1 MSYTRIVFQSFK
13 PLAKHRYTGDLS
25 GAFADLGTFLPIV
38 IGVLALQKVDPTG
51 LLIGFG
57 LFALVVA
64 AVYRRPIPIQPM
76 KVVAAIVITQSL
88 DAQTIAATGF
98 LLGITVT
105 LLSLFGV
112 LDLLARKIPTP
123 VMTGI
128 QLGVGLMLAWA
139 GIELIEIDP
148 WTGIL
153 ASGLLFMLLV
163 TPLRPAAAVILVVGA
178 CLWSLSTAQNPV
190 ADISL
195 ALHTPQ
201 WTSFSW
207 QQLGLSAQT
216 ILLPQLSL
224 TLTNAILATAAIAG
238 HYFPEDKQRIS
249 PTRLGFTTGAMN
261 MLLAPF
267 GAFPMCHGAGGLVVQ
282 YRFGARTWLAPVFFG
297 IAMITL
303 GLLFGPQA
311 LQILLLIPLAA
322 VGALLIY
329 AGLDLAWH
337 KSLIS
342 SPPLD
347 LSVILLTGICSA
359 TINVAAGLL
368 IGWIWF
374 LIGRYIFPNDKEH
387 SEMT

>member
-1 MSYTRIVFQSFK
+1 MSYTRVVLQHFK
-13 PLAKHRYTGDLS
+13 SLNHHRYIGDLS

-76 KVVAAIVITQSL
+76 KVVAAVVITQSL

-98 LLGITVT
+98 LLGITVV
-105 LLSLFGV
+105 LLSLLGV
-112 LDLLARKIPTP
+112 LDLLARKIPAP
-123 VMTGI
+123 VMAGI

-139 GIELIEIDP
+139 GIELIGTDP
-148 WTGIL
+148 WTGIV
-153 ASGLLFMLLV
+153 ASGLLLLLLV

-178 CLWSLSTAQNPV
+178 CLWSLSTTAQNPLT
-190 ADISL
+190 DISL

-207 QQLGLSAQT
+207 HQLGLSAQT

-238 HYFPEDKQRIS
+238 RYFPEEKQRIS
-249 PTRLGFTTGAMN
+249 PTRLGFTTGALN

-282 YRFGARTWLAPVFFG
+282 HRFGARTWLAPALFG
-297 IAMITL
+297 TTMLAL

-342 SPPLD
+342 SAPID
-347 LSVILLTGICSA
+347 LSVILLTGICCA
-359 TINVAAGLL
+359 AINVAVGLL
-368 IGWIWF
+368 IGWGWF
-374 LIGRYIFPNDKEH
+374 LIGGSLFPKKTSAE
-387 SEMT
+387 

>member
-1 MSYTRIVFQSFK
+1 MFQSFK
-13 PLAKHRYTGDLS
+13 SQSKHRYLGDLS

-38 IGVLALQKVDPTG
+38 IGVLTLQKVDPTG

-98 LLGITVT
+98 LLGFSVA
-105 LLSLFGV
+105 LLSLLGI

-128 QLGVGLMLAWA
+128 QLGVGLMLAWT
-139 GIELIEIDP
+139 GIGLVIADP
-148 WTGIL
+148 WTGIV
-153 ASGLLFMLLV
+153 ATGLLFLLLA
-163 TPLRPAAAVILVVGA
+163 TPLKPFAAIVMVIGA
-178 CLWSLSTAQNPV
+178 CLWSMSTAQNPLT
-190 ADISL
+190 DLNL
-195 ALHTPQ
+195 ALHTPG
-201 WTSFSW
+201 WTSFGW
-207 QQLGLSAQT
+207 PQLGLSAQT

-224 TLTNAILATAAIAG
+224 TLTNAILATAAIAS
-238 HYFPEDKQRIS
+238 HYFPEDKPHIT
-249 PTRLGFTTGAMN
+249 PARLGLTTGAVN

-282 YRFGARTWLAPVFFG
+282 HRFGARTWLAPTLFG
-297 IAMITL
+297 ITMLAL
-303 GLLFGPQA
+303 GLLYGPQA

-337 KSLIS
+337 KSLTTA
-342 SPPLD
+342 PPLD
-347 LSVILLTGICSA
+347 LSVILLTGICCA
-359 TINVAAGLL
+359 AINVAVGLL
-368 IGWIWF
+368 IGWGWF
-374 LIGRYIFPNDKEH
+374 LIGRSLFPKKTGAE
-387 SEMT
+387 

>member
-1 MSYTRIVFQSFK
+1 MSYTRGVFQSFK
-13 PLAKHRYTGDLS
+13 SQSKHRYLGDLS

-38 IGVLALQKVDPTG
+38 IGVLTLQKVDPTG

-98 LLGITVT
+98 LLGFTVV
-105 LLSLFGV
+105 LISLFGV

-139 GIELIEIDP
+139 GIGLVITDP
-148 WTGIL
+148 WTGIVSTGILFLLL
-153 ASGLLFMLLV
+153 A
-163 TPLRPAAAVILVVGA
+163 TPLKPFAAVAIVIGA
-178 CLWSLSTAQNPV
+178 CLWSLSTTQNSLT
-190 ADISL
+190 DLSL
-195 ALHTPQ
+195 ALHTPD
-201 WTSFSW
+201 WTTFGW
-207 QQLGLSAQT
+207 PQLGLSAQT

-238 HYFPEDKQRIS
+238 HYFPKDKQRIS
-249 PTRLGFTTGAMN
+249 PTRLGLTTGAMN

-282 YRFGARTWLAPVFFG
+282 HRFGARSWLAPVLFG
-297 IAMITL
+297 ITMITL
-303 GLLFGPQA
+303 GVLFGPQA

-337 KSLIS
+337 KSLTS
-342 SPPLD
+342 SPHLD
-347 LSVILLTGICSA
+347 LSVILLTGICCA
-359 TINVAAGLL
+359 TLNVAVGLL
-368 IGWIWF
+368 IGWGWF
-374 LIGRYIFPNDKEH
+374 LLGRSLFPNKNRTE
-387 SEMT
+387 

>member
-1 MSYTRIVFQSFK
+1 VFQFLNS
-13 PLAKHRYTGDLS
+13 LSQHRYTGDLS

-38 IGVLALQKVDPTG
+38 IGVLTLQEVDPTG

-88 DAQTIAATGF
+88 DAPSIAATGF
-98 LLGITVT
+98 LLGFTVA
-105 LLSLFGV
+105 LLSLFGI
-112 LDLLARKIPTP
+112 LDLLARKIPTS
-123 VMTGI
+123 VMSGI

-139 GIELIEIDP
+139 GIGLIYEDL
-148 WTGIL
+148 WSGIL
-153 ASGLLFMLLV
+153 ATGVLLLLLA
-163 TPLRPAAAVILVVGA
+163 TPLKPFAAVIIVIGA

-190 ADISL
+190 TELSL
-195 ALHTPQ
+195 ALHTPH
-201 WTSFSW
+201 WTDFGW
-207 QQLGLSAQT
+207 QQLTLSAQT

-224 TLTNAILATAAIAG
+224 TLTNAIIATAAIAG
-238 HYFPEDKQRIS
+238 HYFPEDKQRIT
-249 PTRLGFTTGAMN
+249 PTRLGFTTGIVN

-282 YRFGARTWLAPVFFG
+282 HRFGARTWLAPSLFG
-297 IAMITL
+297 ITMLTL

-337 KSLIS
+337 KSLTT

-347 LSVILLTGICSA
+347 LSVILLTGICCA
-359 TINVAAGLL
+359 AMNVAAGLL
-368 IGWIWF
+368 IGWGWF
-374 LIGRYIFPNDKEH
+374 LIGRYFFPNRH
-387 SEMT
+387 AAP